1 MRLKSSID
9 KIQRDSSSSR
19 SSLTEME
26 GFRFVSF
33 QEGDINEDYK
43 YRGYI
48 VERKYVDDKG
58 L

>member
-19 SSLTEME
+19 SFSTEME
-26 GFRFVSF
+26 GTGFVSF